1 MVPQARPIL
10 WLLAIALLAATAGGC
25 ASAPRYRAS
34 VLIRLANDGAQV
46 WENARDA
53 AKAVTLR
60 QNLKRWV
67 REVRR
72 YRLRMLEA
80 DDPAQALREAVVAK
94 ADERAARRDGRAEV
108 LVRIYGD
115 SSWELRKLC
124 QALIN
129 LWESEGLVGIRRSSG
144 LAARPRLP
152 RRSAAD
158 QATALAT
165 ARARAE
171 YEEEERR
178 LYLDKQR
185 LLGEQVDLGR
195 QWQAAEARVREQE
208 KGLWAARSELAAQ
221 EQEVRRVQGI
231 LRKPPAERYRAL
243 GDADVQRLHTEVVE
257 AEQVLARSEALP
269 KEVRDQ
275 VSKVLGRKREA
286 LENAQARILK
296 EAEGRVA
303 DAREKVAA
311 QERTLAAVKREREE
325 IQKKRSE
332 LAVRLQQT
340 ERGIA
345 AARDNTKSMREPALP
360 PRRPTVEP
368 APAETKIYRLQR
380 IVRRC
385 RVRRL
390 AED

>member
-1 MVPQARPIL
+1 MAPYGRPIPL
-10 WLLAIALLAATAGGC
+10 FLVLATLASAAGGC

-34 VLIRLANDGAQV
+34 VLVRLAGEGEAA

-60 QNLKRWV
+60 QNLKRWI

-80 DDPAQALREAVVAK
+80 EDPALPLREAVVAK
-94 ADERAARRDGRAEV
+94 ADDRAAKRDARAEV

-124 QALIN
+124 QALVN
-129 LWESEGLVGIRRSSG
+129 FWESEGLMGMRRSSG
-144 LAARPRLP
+144 LAGRTRPP
-152 RRSAAD
+152 ERSARD
-158 QATALAT
+158 DATALAA

-178 LYLDKQR
+178 LYQEKQR

-195 QWQAAEARVREQE
+195 QWQGADARVQEQE
-208 KGLWAARSELAAQ
+208 KVLLSARKEVATQ

-231 LRKPPAERYRAL
+231 LRKPPRERYRAL
-243 GDADVQRLHTEVVE
+243 EDADVQRLHAEVVE
-257 AEQVLARSEALP
+257 AEQALRQAQGLP
-269 KEVRDQ
+269 QEVRDQ
-275 VSKVLGRKREA
+275 VSKVLGRKKEA
-286 LENAQARILK
+286 LKNAQARILK
-296 EAEGRVA
+296 EAEGRVG
-303 DAREKVAA
+303 DAREKVTA
-311 QERTLAAVKREREE
+311 QERALEAVKRERDD
-325 IQKKRSE
+325 IQKKRGE
-332 LAVRLQQT
+332 LTARLQQA

-345 AARDNTKSMREPALP
+345 LARDKVKNLREPAP
-360 PRRPTVEP
+360 APKPPTVEP
-368 APAETKIYRLQR
+368 APADTKVYRLQR

-390 AED
+390 ADD